1 MYLERPAVT
10 TCPVPCRRSVARDD
24 GLVRGGPLEVEPGH
38 NEERDDGHGGHE
50 AGGHHGG
57 VVVAAGF
64 VGLAAV
70 VGVTGVGVVLAGGG
84 GYG

>member
-1 MYLERPAVT
+1 MHKGLEGCT
-10 TCPVPCRRSVARDD
+10 ET
-24 GLVRGGPLEVEPGH
+24 LL
-38 NEERDDGHGGHE
+38 GHGGHE